1 MLEFA
6 SVTRLVAL
14 LLLLFM
20 PMQFALASVA
30 ALCATE
36 RQPVSH
42 FAHHEH
48 ASKGVGAPVANGPS
62 EEAPSSNA
70 DGHCVFCEHAVG
82 HYPVTAPLVRATFQ
96 PVVIAPPPPSVGYGF
111 FLPPSPERPKW
122 HSPRDSANVS
132 GVTL

>member
-1 MLEFA
+1 MLESA

-36 RQPVSH
+36 KQPVSH

-48 ASKGVGAPVANGPS
+48 GKGVTTPASDSPS
-62 EEAPSSNA
+62 KEVPSSSA

-82 HYPVTAPLVRATFQ
+82 HHPATATAVCEAYQAMVTVES
-96 PVVIAPPPPSVGYGF
+96 PPSAHYGF

-122 HSPRDSANVS
+122 HSPRDSANAS